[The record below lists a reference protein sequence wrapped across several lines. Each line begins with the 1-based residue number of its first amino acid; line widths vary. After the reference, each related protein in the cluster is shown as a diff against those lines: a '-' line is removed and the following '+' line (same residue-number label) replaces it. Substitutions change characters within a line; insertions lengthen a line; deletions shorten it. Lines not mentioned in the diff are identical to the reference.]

1 MRSHRERQSVCSAP
15 STDLGATGMALSV
28 SAIAPWVCLVI
39 FLIAIQGVFIG
50 ESAELSPPREARRV
64 NEKDMLTELQDVLEK
79 LQSKRILS
87 WESKLNQVPKVRVS
101 TVHPGRCLRSKERG
115 ADRKALRLPQE
126 EQLQLLLPEM
136 LVTRGGL

>member
-1 MRSHRERQSVCSAP
+1 
-15 STDLGATGMALSV
+15 MALSV

-87 WESKLNQVPKVRVS
+87 WESKLNQVPKCTLGDVCAVKRGARIGKLCDCPRRS
-101 TVHPGRCLRSKERG
+101 NCNYYFLRCL
-115 ADRKALRLPQE
+115 
-126 EQLQLLLPEM
+126 
-136 LVTRGGL
+136 